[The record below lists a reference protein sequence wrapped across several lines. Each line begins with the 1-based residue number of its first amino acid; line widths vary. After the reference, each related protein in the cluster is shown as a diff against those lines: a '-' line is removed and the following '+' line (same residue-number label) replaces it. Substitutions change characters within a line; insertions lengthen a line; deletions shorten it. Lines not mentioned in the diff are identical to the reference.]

1 MSGQGKFKKQLSLID
16 LTFIGLGAIF
26 GSGWLF
32 AASHVSAIA
41 GPAGIFSWLLGGFAV
56 LLLGIV
62 YCELGAALPRA
73 GGVVRYPVYS
83 HGPLLGYLMG
93 FITLIAF
100 SSLVAIEVVA
110 ARQYAAAW
118 FPELTQ
124 AGSSNPTTFGWLVQF
139 GLLCLFFLLNY
150 YSVKTF
156 AMANNLISMFK
167 FIVPLLVI
175 GVLFTFFKP
184 ENFEVP
190 GLRPIRAV
198 GIEMAVSAGGVIFAY
213 LGLTPIIS
221 VASEVKNPQRTIPIA
236 LILSV
241 LLSTAIYV
249 LLQVAFLGGMP
260 TEMLANGWAGVAK
273 ELALPYRDIAL
284 ALGVGWLAYLVVAD
298 AVISP
303 SGCGNIY
310 MNATPRVIYGWA
322 QTGTFFKVFT
332 RIDEKSGIP
341 RPALWL
347 TFALSVFWTLPF
359 PSWEALINV
368 VSAAL
373 VLSYAVAPVSVAALR
388 RNAPDMPRPFRVKW
402 MGVLGPLSFVI
413 AALIVYWSGW
423 NTVSWLLG
431 LQILM
436 FVIYLL
442 CGRFVPTQHLSLAQ
456 QVRSSAWLIG
466 FYAVTIVL
474 SWLGSFGG
482 LGVLSHPFDT
492 LVVAA
497 LRHGHLLLGRGNR
510 CPGASGSIWMPKTVK
525 VNPTYRIRARCRPA
539 PGWRIDP
546 DFALIPAP
554 GAPLIGQIMK
564 QLHIIDSHTGGEPTR
579 LVMKG
584 FPHCPAHHGRESAM
598 PCATSMTN
606 GVAPACWNR
615 VATTCWS
622 VRPVLRAGI
631 AGCDVCGVIF
641 FNNAGYLGM
650 CGHGTIGSGQFV
662 ASPGADRPWRAQ
674 DRYARRPGQ
683 RHAACRRQRSPC
695 AMCPP
700 TATANRCRSKCL
712 AMVASMA
719 ISPGAATGF
728 SWCPSTAKRCRWTT
742 SKP

>member
-1 MSGQGKFKKQLSLID
+1 MTGQGKFKKQLSLID

-73 GGVVRYPVYS
+73 GGVLRYPVYS

-110 ARQYAAAW
+110 SRQYAAAW
-118 FPELTQ
+118 FPELTKV
-124 AGSSNPTTFGWLVQF
+124 GSSDPTVLGWFVQF

-150 YSVKTF
+150 RSVKTF
-156 AMANNLISMFK
+156 AMANNLVSVFK

-175 GVLFTFFKP
+175 GVLFSFFKP
-184 ENFEVP
+184 ANFEVHGFAP
-190 GLRPIRAV
+190 FGLS

-249 LLQVAFLGGMP
+249 LLQTAFLGGIP

-322 QTGTFFKVFT
+322 QTGTFFKIFT

-347 TFALSVFWTLPF
+347 TFGLSVFWTLPF

-388 RNAPDMPRPFRVKW
+388 RSAPGMPRPFRVKG
-402 MGVLGPLSFVI
+402 MNVLGPLSFII

-423 NTVSWLLG
+423 GTVSWLLG

-442 CGRFVPTQHLSLAQ
+442 CGRLVPTAHLNLGQ

-466 FYAVTIVL
+466 FYALTILL
-474 SWLGSFGG
+474 SKLGSFGG
-482 LGVLSHPFDT
+482 IGVLSHPFDT
-492 LVVAA
+492 VIVAVCA
-497 LRHGHLLLGRGNR
+497 L
-510 CPGASGSIWMPKTVK
+510 
-525 VNPTYRIRARCRPA
+525 
-539 PGWRIDP
+539 
-546 DFALIPAP
+546 
-554 GAPLIGQIMK
+554 
-564 QLHIIDSHTGGEPTR
+564 
-579 LVMKG
+579 
-584 FPHCPAHHGRESAM
+584 
-598 PCATSMTN
+598 
-606 GVAPACWNR
+606 
-615 VATTCWS
+615 
-622 VRPVLRAGI
+622 GI
-631 AGCDVCGVIF
+631 
-641 FNNAGYLGM
+641 YY
-650 CGHGTIGSGQFV
+650 
-662 ASPGADRPWRAQ
+662 W
-674 DRYARRPGQ
+674 
-683 RHAACRRQRSPC
+683 
-695 AMCPP
+695 
-700 TATANRCRSKCL
+700 
-712 AMVASMA
+712 
-719 ISPGAATGF
+719 GAATGVPAHLIRLETEDDE
-728 SWCPSTAKRCRWTT
+728 SEAAESSTHSATGQR
-742 SKP
+742 PAHA

>member
-1 MSGQGKFKKQLSLID
+1 MSGKGKFKKQLSLMD

-32 AASHVSAIA
+32 AASHVSTIA
-41 GPAGIFSWLLGGFAV
+41 GPAGIFSWMLGGFAV

-73 GGVVRYPVYS
+73 GGVVRYPVFS

-118 FPELTQ
+118 FAVLTEP
-124 AGSSNPTTFGWLVQF
+124 GSSNPTVAGWLLQL
-139 GLLCLFFLLNY
+139 GLLCLFFALNY

-156 AMANNLISMFK
+156 AKANNFISLFK

-184 ENFEVP
+184 QNLTVHGFAP
-190 GLRPIRAV
+190 FGLS
-198 GIEMAVSAGGVIFAY
+198 GIEMAVSAGGIIFAY

-221 VASEVKNPQRTIPIA
+221 VASEVRNPQRTIPIA

-249 LLQVAFLGGMP
+249 LLQLAFLGGVP
-260 TEMLANGWAGVAK
+260 TDMLSEGWGGISKAFS
-273 ELALPYRDIAL
+273 LPYRDIAL

-298 AVISP
+298 AMISP

-322 QTGTFFKVFT
+322 RTGTFFKVFT

-373 VLSYAVAPVSVAALR
+373 VLSYAIAPISVAALR
-388 RNAPDMPRPFRVKW
+388 RNAPDMPRPFRVK
-402 MGVLGPLSFVI
+402 GFAVLGPVSFII

-423 NTVSWLLG
+423 GTVSWLLG
-431 LQILM
+431 LQIVM
-436 FVIYLL
+436 FVVYLL
-442 CGRFVPTQHLSLAQ
+442 CKRLVPTDHLSIGQ

-466 FYAVTIVL
+466 FYAVTILL

-492 LVVAA
+492 LAVAGSA
-497 LRHGHLLLGRGNR
+497 L
-510 CPGASGSIWMPKTVK
+510 
-525 VNPTYRIRARCRPA
+525 
-539 PGWRIDP
+539 
-546 DFALIPAP
+546 LIYY
-554 GAPLIGQIMK
+554 
-564 QLHIIDSHTGGEPTR
+564 
-579 LVMKG
+579 
-584 FPHCPAHHGRESAM
+584 
-598 PCATSMTN
+598 
-606 GVAPACWNR
+606 W
-615 VATTCWS
+615 
-622 VRPVLRAGI
+622 
-631 AGCDVCGVIF
+631 
-641 FNNAGYLGM
+641 
-650 CGHGTIGSGQFV
+650 
-662 ASPGADRPWRAQ
+662 
-674 DRYARRPGQ
+674 
-683 RHAACRRQRSPC
+683 
-695 AMCPP
+695 
-700 TATANRCRSKCL
+700 
-712 AMVASMA
+712 
-719 ISPGAATGF
+719 GAATGV
-728 SWCPSTAKRCRWTT
+728 PAHLVRLDADDADDDEQQAAAAQAGNAVPPGARAY
-742 SKP
+742 

>member
-1 MSGQGKFKKQLSLID
+1 MSGKGKFKKQLSLMD

-41 GPAGIFSWLLGGFAV
+41 GPAGIFSWLLGGFSV

-73 GGVVRYPVYS
+73 GGVIRYPVYS

-118 FPELTQ
+118 FPELTK
-124 AGSSNPTTFGWLVQF
+124 AGSSDPSILGWLLQF
-139 GLLCLFFLLNY
+139 GLLCLFFMLNY
-150 YSVKTF
+150 RSVKTF
-156 AMANNLISMFK
+156 AMANNLVSVFK

-184 ENFEVP
+184 ENLYAQGFAP
-190 GLRPIRAV
+190 FGLSGV
-198 GIEMAVSAGGVIFAY
+198 QMAVSAGGIIFAY

-241 LLSTAIYV
+241 LLSTVIYV
-249 LLQVAFLGGMP
+249 LLQVAFLGGVP
-260 TEMLANGWAGVAK
+260 TEMLANGWAGVTK

-322 QTGTFFKVFT
+322 QTGTFFKIFT

-347 TFALSVFWTLPF
+347 TFGLSVFWTLPF
-359 PSWEALINV
+359 PSWEALISV

-402 MGVLGPLSFVI
+402 MGVMGPLSFIV

-431 LQILM
+431 LQIVM
-436 FVIYLL
+436 FVVYLL
-442 CGRFVPTQHLSLAQ
+442 CSRFVPTNHLSLGQ
-456 QVRSSAWLIG
+456 QVRSSLWLIG
-466 FYAVTIVL
+466 FYAVTMVL
-474 SWLGSFGG
+474 SKLGTFGG
-482 LGVLSHPFDT
+482 LGVLAHPFDT

-497 LRHGHLLLGRGNR
+497 
-510 CPGASGSIWMPKTVK
+510 
-525 VNPTYRIRARCRPA
+525 
-539 PGWRIDP
+539 
-546 DFALIPAP
+546 
-554 GAPLIGQIMK
+554 
-564 QLHIIDSHTGGEPTR
+564 
-579 LVMKG
+579 
-584 FPHCPAHHGRESAM
+584 
-598 PCATSMTN
+598 CAT
-606 GVAPACWNR
+606 
-615 VATTCWS
+615 
-622 VRPVLRAGI
+622 GI
-631 AGCDVCGVIF
+631 
-641 FNNAGYLGM
+641 YY
-650 CGHGTIGSGQFV
+650 
-662 ASPGADRPWRAQ
+662 W
-674 DRYARRPGQ
+674 
-683 RHAACRRQRSPC
+683 
-695 AMCPP
+695 
-700 TATANRCRSKCL
+700 
-712 AMVASMA
+712 
-719 ISPGAATGF
+719 GAATGGPAHLVRLEDDEDSEEAPELASNTPASHATGAF
-728 SWCPSTAKRCRWTT
+728 IQT
-742 SKP
+742 SS

>member
-1 MSGQGKFKKQLSLID
+1 MSGKGKFKKQLSLID

-110 ARQYAAAW
+110 SRQYAAAW
-118 FPELTQ
+118 FPGLTQ
-124 AGSSNPTTFGWLVQF
+124 AGSNSPTVIGWLMQF
-139 GLLCLFFLLNY
+139 GLLCLFFMLNY
-150 YSVKTF
+150 RSVKTF
-156 AMANNLISMFK
+156 AKFNNLVSVFK

-184 ENFEVP
+184 ANFEVHGFAP
-190 GLRPIRAV
+190 FGMA
-198 GIEMAVSAGGVIFAY
+198 GIEMAVSAGGVIFAF

-221 VASEVKNPQRTIPIA
+221 VASEVQNPQRTIPIA

-249 LLQVAFLGGMP
+249 LLQTAFLGGVP
-260 TEMLANGWAGVAK
+260 TEMLVNGWASVSK

-322 QTGTFFKVFT
+322 QTGTFFKIFT

-347 TFALSVFWTLPF
+347 TFGLSVFWTLPF
-359 PSWEALINV
+359 PSWEALISV

-402 MGVLGPLSFVI
+402 MGVMGPLSFIV

-431 LQILM
+431 LQIVM
-436 FVIYLL
+436 FVVYLL
-442 CGRFVPTQHLSLAQ
+442 CSRFVPTNHLSLGQ
-456 QVRSSAWLIG
+456 QVRSSLWLIG
-466 FYAVTIVL
+466 FYAVTMVL
-474 SWLGSFGG
+474 SKLGTFGG
-482 LGVLSHPFDT
+482 LGVLAHPFDT

-497 LRHGHLLLGRGNR
+497 
-510 CPGASGSIWMPKTVK
+510 
-525 VNPTYRIRARCRPA
+525 
-539 PGWRIDP
+539 
-546 DFALIPAP
+546 
-554 GAPLIGQIMK
+554 
-564 QLHIIDSHTGGEPTR
+564 
-579 LVMKG
+579 
-584 FPHCPAHHGRESAM
+584 
-598 PCATSMTN
+598 CAT
-606 GVAPACWNR
+606 
-615 VATTCWS
+615 
-622 VRPVLRAGI
+622 GI
-631 AGCDVCGVIF
+631 
-641 FNNAGYLGM
+641 YY
-650 CGHGTIGSGQFV
+650 
-662 ASPGADRPWRAQ
+662 W
-674 DRYARRPGQ
+674 
-683 RHAACRRQRSPC
+683 
-695 AMCPP
+695 
-700 TATANRCRSKCL
+700 
-712 AMVASMA
+712 
-719 ISPGAATGF
+719 GAATGVPAHLVRLEDDEDSEEAPELASNTPASHATGAF
-728 SWCPSTAKRCRWTT
+728 IQT
-742 SKP
+742 SS

>member
-1 MSGQGKFKKQLSLID
+1 MSGKGKFKKQLSLMD

-41 GPAGIFSWLLGGFAV
+41 GPAGIFSWLLGGFSV

-73 GGVVRYPVYS
+73 GGVIRYPVYS

-118 FPELTQ
+118 FPELTK
-124 AGSSNPTTFGWLVQF
+124 AGSSDPSILGWLLQF
-139 GLLCLFFLLNY
+139 GLLCLFFMLNY
-150 YSVKTF
+150 RSVKTF
-156 AMANNLISMFK
+156 AMANNLVSVFK

-184 ENFEVP
+184 ENLYAQGFAP
-190 GLRPIRAV
+190 FGLSGV
-198 GIEMAVSAGGVIFAY
+198 QMAVSAGGIIFAY

-241 LLSTAIYV
+241 LLSTVIYV
-249 LLQVAFLGGMP
+249 LLQVAFLGGVP
-260 TEMLANGWAGVAK
+260 SEMLANGWAGVTK

-322 QTGTFFKVFT
+322 QTGTFFKIFT

-347 TFALSVFWTLPF
+347 TFGLSVFWTLPF
-359 PSWEALINV
+359 PSWEALISV

-402 MGVLGPLSFVI
+402 MGVMGPLSFIV

-431 LQILM
+431 LQIVM
-436 FVIYLL
+436 FVVYLL
-442 CGRFVPTQHLSLAQ
+442 CSRFVPTNHLSLGQ
-456 QVRSSAWLIG
+456 QVRSSLWLIG
-466 FYAVTIVL
+466 FYAVTMVL
-474 SWLGSFGG
+474 SKLGTFGG
-482 LGVLSHPFDT
+482 LGVLAHPFDT

-497 LRHGHLLLGRGNR
+497 
-510 CPGASGSIWMPKTVK
+510 
-525 VNPTYRIRARCRPA
+525 
-539 PGWRIDP
+539 
-546 DFALIPAP
+546 
-554 GAPLIGQIMK
+554 
-564 QLHIIDSHTGGEPTR
+564 
-579 LVMKG
+579 
-584 FPHCPAHHGRESAM
+584 
-598 PCATSMTN
+598 CAT
-606 GVAPACWNR
+606 
-615 VATTCWS
+615 
-622 VRPVLRAGI
+622 GI
-631 AGCDVCGVIF
+631 
-641 FNNAGYLGM
+641 YY
-650 CGHGTIGSGQFV
+650 
-662 ASPGADRPWRAQ
+662 W
-674 DRYARRPGQ
+674 
-683 RHAACRRQRSPC
+683 
-695 AMCPP
+695 
-700 TATANRCRSKCL
+700 
-712 AMVASMA
+712 
-719 ISPGAATGF
+719 GAATGVPAHLVRLEDDEDSEEAPELASNTPASHATGAF
-728 SWCPSTAKRCRWTT
+728 IQT
-742 SKP
+742 SS

>member
-1 MSGQGKFKKQLSLID
+1 MSGKGKFKKQLSLMD

-41 GPAGIFSWLLGGFAV
+41 GPAGIFSWLLGGFSV

-73 GGVVRYPVYS
+73 GGVIRYPVYS

-118 FPELTQ
+118 FPELTKT
-124 AGSSNPTTFGWLVQF
+124 GSSDPSILGWLLQF
-139 GLLCLFFLLNY
+139 GLLCLFFMLNY
-150 YSVKTF
+150 RSVKTF
-156 AMANNLISMFK
+156 AMANNLVSVFK

-184 ENFEVP
+184 QNLYAQGFAP
-190 GLRPIRAV
+190 FGLSGV
-198 GIEMAVSAGGVIFAY
+198 QMAVSAGGIIFAY

-241 LLSTAIYV
+241 LLSTVIYV
-249 LLQVAFLGGMP
+249 LLQVAFLGGVP
-260 TEMLANGWAGVAK
+260 TEMLANGWAGVTK

-332 RIDEKSGIP
+332 RIDAKSGIP

-347 TFALSVFWTLPF
+347 TFGLSVFWTLPF

-402 MGVLGPLSFVI
+402 MAVLGPLSFIV

-431 LQILM
+431 LQIVM
-436 FVIYLL
+436 FVVYLL
-442 CGRFVPTQHLSLAQ
+442 CSRFVPTNHLSLVQ
-456 QVRSSAWLIG
+456 QVRSSLWLIG

-474 SWLGSFGG
+474 SKLGTFGG
-482 LGVLSHPFDT
+482 LGVLAHPFDT

-497 LRHGHLLLGRGNR
+497 
-510 CPGASGSIWMPKTVK
+510 
-525 VNPTYRIRARCRPA
+525 
-539 PGWRIDP
+539 
-546 DFALIPAP
+546 
-554 GAPLIGQIMK
+554 
-564 QLHIIDSHTGGEPTR
+564 
-579 LVMKG
+579 
-584 FPHCPAHHGRESAM
+584 
-598 PCATSMTN
+598 CAT
-606 GVAPACWNR
+606 
-615 VATTCWS
+615 
-622 VRPVLRAGI
+622 GI
-631 AGCDVCGVIF
+631 
-641 FNNAGYLGM
+641 YY
-650 CGHGTIGSGQFV
+650 
-662 ASPGADRPWRAQ
+662 W
-674 DRYARRPGQ
+674 
-683 RHAACRRQRSPC
+683 
-695 AMCPP
+695 
-700 TATANRCRSKCL
+700 
-712 AMVASMA
+712 
-719 ISPGAATGF
+719 GAATGVPAHLVRLEDDEDSEEAPELASNTPASHATGAF
-728 SWCPSTAKRCRWTT
+728 IQT
-742 SKP
+742 SS

>member
-1 MSGQGKFKKQLSLID
+1 MTGQGKFKKQLSLID

-110 ARQYAAAW
+110 SRQYAAAW
-118 FPELTQ
+118 FPELTKV
-124 AGSSNPTTFGWLVQF
+124 GSSDPTVLGWFVQF

-150 YSVKTF
+150 RSVKTF
-156 AMANNLISMFK
+156 AMANNLVSVFK

-175 GVLFTFFKP
+175 GVLFSFFKP
-184 ENFEVP
+184 ANFDVHGFAP
-190 GLRPIRAV
+190 FGLS

-249 LLQVAFLGGMP
+249 LLQTAFLGGIP

-322 QTGTFFKVFT
+322 QTGTFFKIFT

-347 TFALSVFWTLPF
+347 TFGLSVFWTLPF

-388 RNAPDMPRPFRVKW
+388 RSAPGMPRPFRVKG
-402 MGVLGPLSFVI
+402 MNVLGPVSFII

-423 NTVSWLLG
+423 GTVSWLLG

-442 CGRFVPTQHLSLAQ
+442 CGRLVPTAHLNLGQ
-456 QVRSSAWLIG
+456 QVHSSAWLIG
-466 FYAVTIVL
+466 FYAVTILL
-474 SWLGSFGG
+474 SKLGSFGG
-482 LGVLSHPFDT
+482 IGVLSHPFDT
-492 LVVAA
+492 VIVAVCA
-497 LRHGHLLLGRGNR
+497 L
-510 CPGASGSIWMPKTVK
+510 
-525 VNPTYRIRARCRPA
+525 
-539 PGWRIDP
+539 
-546 DFALIPAP
+546 
-554 GAPLIGQIMK
+554 
-564 QLHIIDSHTGGEPTR
+564 
-579 LVMKG
+579 
-584 FPHCPAHHGRESAM
+584 
-598 PCATSMTN
+598 
-606 GVAPACWNR
+606 
-615 VATTCWS
+615 
-622 VRPVLRAGI
+622 GI
-631 AGCDVCGVIF
+631 
-641 FNNAGYLGM
+641 YY
-650 CGHGTIGSGQFV
+650 
-662 ASPGADRPWRAQ
+662 W
-674 DRYARRPGQ
+674 
-683 RHAACRRQRSPC
+683 
-695 AMCPP
+695 
-700 TATANRCRSKCL
+700 
-712 AMVASMA
+712 
-719 ISPGAATGF
+719 GAATGVPAHLIRLETEDDE
-728 SWCPSTAKRCRWTT
+728 SEAAESSTHSATGQR
-742 SKP
+742 PAHA

>member
-1 MSGQGKFKKQLSLID
+1 MTGQGKFKKQLSLID

-110 ARQYAAAW
+110 SRQYAAAW
-118 FPELTQ
+118 FPELTKV
-124 AGSSNPTTFGWLVQF
+124 GSSDPTVLGWFVQF

-150 YSVKTF
+150 RSVKTF
-156 AMANNLISMFK
+156 AMANNLVSVFK

-175 GVLFTFFKP
+175 GVLFSFFKP
-184 ENFEVP
+184 ANFQVHGFAP
-190 GLRPIRAV
+190 FGLS

-249 LLQVAFLGGMP
+249 LLQTAFLGGIP

-322 QTGTFFKVFT
+322 QTGTFFKIFT

-347 TFALSVFWTLPF
+347 TFGLSVFWTLPF

-388 RNAPDMPRPFRVKW
+388 RSAPGMPRPFRVKG
-402 MGVLGPLSFVI
+402 MNVLGPLSFII

-423 NTVSWLLG
+423 GTVSWLLG

-442 CGRFVPTQHLSLAQ
+442 CGRLVPTAHLNLGQ

-466 FYAVTIVL
+466 FYALTILL
-474 SWLGSFGG
+474 SKLGSFGG
-482 LGVLSHPFDT
+482 IGVLSHPFDT
-492 LVVAA
+492 VIVAVCA
-497 LRHGHLLLGRGNR
+497 L
-510 CPGASGSIWMPKTVK
+510 
-525 VNPTYRIRARCRPA
+525 
-539 PGWRIDP
+539 
-546 DFALIPAP
+546 
-554 GAPLIGQIMK
+554 
-564 QLHIIDSHTGGEPTR
+564 
-579 LVMKG
+579 
-584 FPHCPAHHGRESAM
+584 
-598 PCATSMTN
+598 
-606 GVAPACWNR
+606 
-615 VATTCWS
+615 
-622 VRPVLRAGI
+622 GI
-631 AGCDVCGVIF
+631 
-641 FNNAGYLGM
+641 YY
-650 CGHGTIGSGQFV
+650 
-662 ASPGADRPWRAQ
+662 W
-674 DRYARRPGQ
+674 
-683 RHAACRRQRSPC
+683 
-695 AMCPP
+695 
-700 TATANRCRSKCL
+700 
-712 AMVASMA
+712 
-719 ISPGAATGF
+719 GAATGVPAHLIRLETEDDE
-728 SWCPSTAKRCRWTT
+728 SEAAESSTHSATGQR
-742 SKP
+742 PAHA

>member
-1 MSGQGKFKKQLSLID
+1 MSAQGKFKKQLSLID

-41 GPAGIFSWLLGGFAV
+41 GPAGVFFWLLGGFAV

-110 ARQYAAAW
+110 SRQYAAAW

-124 AGSSNPTTFGWLVQF
+124 AGSSNPTVLGWFVQF
-139 GLLCLFFLLNY
+139 ALLSLFFALNY
-150 YSVKTF
+150 RSVKTF
-156 AMANNLISMFK
+156 AMANNLVSVFK

-184 ENFEVP
+184 ENFHSQGFAP
-190 GLRPIRAV
+190 FGLS

-249 LLQVAFLGGMP
+249 LLQTAFLGGIP

-347 TFALSVFWTLPF
+347 TFGLSVFWTLPF

-388 RNAPDMPRPFRVKW
+388 RNAPDLPRPFRVKW
-402 MGVLGPLSFVI
+402 MAVLGPLSFII

-423 NTVSWLLG
+423 STVSWLLG

-436 FVIYLL
+436 FVVYLL
-442 CGRFVPTQHLSLAQ
+442 CGRFVPTLHLSLGR

-466 FYAVTIVL
+466 FYAVTILL
-474 SWLGSFGG
+474 SKLGSFGG
-482 LGVLSHPFDT
+482 LGILSHPFDT
-492 LVVAA
+492 VVVAVCA
-497 LRHGHLLLGRGNR
+497 L
-510 CPGASGSIWMPKTVK
+510 
-525 VNPTYRIRARCRPA
+525 
-539 PGWRIDP
+539 
-546 DFALIPAP
+546 
-554 GAPLIGQIMK
+554 
-564 QLHIIDSHTGGEPTR
+564 
-579 LVMKG
+579 
-584 FPHCPAHHGRESAM
+584 
-598 PCATSMTN
+598 
-606 GVAPACWNR
+606 
-615 VATTCWS
+615 
-622 VRPVLRAGI
+622 GI
-631 AGCDVCGVIF
+631 
-641 FNNAGYLGM
+641 YY
-650 CGHGTIGSGQFV
+650 
-662 ASPGADRPWRAQ
+662 W
-674 DRYARRPGQ
+674 
-683 RHAACRRQRSPC
+683 
-695 AMCPP
+695 
-700 TATANRCRSKCL
+700 
-712 AMVASMA
+712 
-719 ISPGAATGF
+719 GAATGVPAHLVRLETEDDE
-728 SWCPSTAKRCRWTT
+728 SEAPEPDIGRVQLAS
-742 SKP
+742 

>member
-1 MSGQGKFKKQLSLID
+1 MSGQGKFKKQLSLMD

-110 ARQYAAAW
+110 SRQYAAAW
-118 FPELTQ
+118 FPQLTK
-124 AGSSNPTTFGWLVQF
+124 AGSSDPTTLGWLVQF
-139 GLLCLFFLLNY
+139 ALLCLFFVLNY
-150 YSVKTF
+150 RSVKTF
-156 AMANNLISMFK
+156 AIANNLVSVFK

-184 ENFEVP
+184 ANFQVHGFAP
-190 GLRPIRAV
+190 FGLS

-249 LLQVAFLGGMP
+249 LLQTAFLGGVP
-260 TEMLANGWAGVAK
+260 TDMLANGWAGISK

-310 MNATPRVIYGWA
+310 MNATPRVVYGWA
-322 QTGTFFKVFT
+322 QTGTFFKIFT

-347 TFALSVFWTLPF
+347 TFGLSVFWTLPF

-373 VLSYAVAPVSVAALR
+373 ILSYAVAPVTVAALR
-388 RNAPDMPRPFRVKW
+388 RNAPDMARPFRVKG
-402 MGVLGPLSFVI
+402 MAVLGPLSFII

-423 NTVSWLLG
+423 STVSWLLG

-436 FVIYLL
+436 FVVYLL
-442 CGRFVPTQHLSLAQ
+442 CARWVPTVHLNLKQ

-466 FYAVTIVL
+466 FYAVTILL
-474 SWLGSFGG
+474 SKLGSFGG
-482 LGVLSHPFDT
+482 IGVISHPFDT

-497 LRHGHLLLGRGNR
+497 CALG
-510 CPGASGSIWMPKTVK
+510 IYYW
-525 VNPTYRIRARCRPA
+525 
-539 PGWRIDP
+539 
-546 DFALIPAP
+546 
-554 GAPLIGQIMK
+554 
-564 QLHIIDSHTGGEPTR
+564 
-579 LVMKG
+579 
-584 FPHCPAHHGRESAM
+584 
-598 PCATSMTN
+598 
-606 GVAPACWNR
+606 
-615 VATTCWS
+615 
-622 VRPVLRAGI
+622 
-631 AGCDVCGVIF
+631 
-641 FNNAGYLGM
+641 
-650 CGHGTIGSGQFV
+650 
-662 ASPGADRPWRAQ
+662 
-674 DRYARRPGQ
+674 
-683 RHAACRRQRSPC
+683 
-695 AMCPP
+695 
-700 TATANRCRSKCL
+700 
-712 AMVASMA
+712 
-719 ISPGAATGF
+719 GAATGVPAHLVRLEQEEDE
-728 SWCPSTAKRCRWTT
+728 SEAVIDAHYSAPLSPTT
-742 SKP
+742 H

>member
-73 GGVVRYPVYS
+73 GGVIRYPVYS

-118 FPELTQ
+118 FPALTKT
-124 AGSSNPTTFGWLVQF
+124 GSSDPTVIGWMLQF
-139 GLLCLFFLLNY
+139 GLLCLFFMLNY
-150 YSVKTF
+150 HSVKTF
-156 AMANNLISMFK
+156 AKANNLVSVFK

-184 ENFEVP
+184 QNFQSQGFMP
-190 GLRPIRAV
+190 FGLSGV
-198 GIEMAVSAGGVIFAY
+198 EMAVSAGGVIFAY

-236 LILSV
+236 MILSV
-241 LLSTAIYV
+241 LLSTLIYV
-249 LLQVAFLGGMP
+249 LLQVAFLGGVP
-260 TEMLANGWAGVAK
+260 TEMLANGWAGVSK
-273 ELALPYRDIAL
+273 ELALPYRDIAM

-322 QTGTFFKVFT
+322 QTGTFFKIFT

-347 TFALSVFWTLPF
+347 TFGLSVFWTLPF

-388 RNAPDMPRPFRVKW
+388 RNAPDMPRPFRVKR
-402 MGVLGPLSFVI
+402 MGLLGPLSFII

-423 NTVSWLLG
+423 GTVSWLLG

-482 LGVLSHPFDT
+482 MGVLTHPFDT

-497 LRHGHLLLGRGNR
+497 
-510 CPGASGSIWMPKTVK
+510 
-525 VNPTYRIRARCRPA
+525 
-539 PGWRIDP
+539 
-546 DFALIPAP
+546 
-554 GAPLIGQIMK
+554 
-564 QLHIIDSHTGGEPTR
+564 
-579 LVMKG
+579 
-584 FPHCPAHHGRESAM
+584 
-598 PCATSMTN
+598 CAT
-606 GVAPACWNR
+606 
-615 VATTCWS
+615 
-622 VRPVLRAGI
+622 
-631 AGCDVCGVIF
+631 
-641 FNNAGYLGM
+641 
-650 CGHGTIGSGQFV
+650 
-662 ASPGADRPWRAQ
+662 
-674 DRYARRPGQ
+674 
-683 RHAACRRQRSPC
+683 
-695 AMCPP
+695 
-700 TATANRCRSKCL
+700 
-712 AMVASMA
+712 A
-719 ISPGAATGF
+719 IYYWGAATGVPAHLVRLDADEGE
-728 SWCPSTAKRCRWTT
+728 SEADAVHSTTT
-742 SKP
+742 FGQRPVGASVQASR

>member
-1 MSGQGKFKKQLSLID
+1 MSGKFKKQLSLVD

-41 GPAGIFSWLLGGFAV
+41 GPAGIFSWLLGGIAV

-118 FPELTQ
+118 FPELTK
-124 AGSSNPTTFGWLVQF
+124 AGSSDPTIVGWLVQF
-139 GLLCLFFLLNY
+139 GLLCLFFFLNY
-150 YSVKTF
+150 NSVKTF
-156 AMANNLISMFK
+156 AKSNNLVSVFK

-184 ENFEVP
+184 DNFTSHGFAP
-190 GLRPIRAV
+190 FGLSGV
-198 GIEMAVSAGGVIFAY
+198 EMAVSAGGIIFAY

-241 LLSTAIYV
+241 LLSTAIYA
-249 LLQVAFLGGMP
+249 LLQIAFLGGVP
-260 TEMLANGWAGVAK
+260 TEMLANGWAGVTK
-273 ELALPYRDIAL
+273 ELALPYRDIAI
-284 ALGVGWLAYLVVAD
+284 ALGVGWLAWLVVAD

-310 MNATPRVIYGWA
+310 MNATPRVVYGWA
-322 QTGTFFKVFT
+322 RTGTFFSIFT

-347 TFALSVFWTLPF
+347 TFGLSVFWTLPF

-373 VLSYAVAPVSVAALR
+373 ILSYAVAPVTVAALR
-388 RNAPDMPRPFRVKW
+388 RNAPELVRPFKVKH
-402 MGVLGPLSFVI
+402 MGLLGPLSFII

-423 NTVSWLLG
+423 KTVSWLLS

-442 CGRFVPTQHLSLAQ
+442 CGRFVPTMHLSLAQ

-466 FYAVTIVL
+466 FYAMTILL

-482 LGVLSHPFDT
+482 LGVITHPLDT
-492 LVVAA
+492 IVVALGA
-497 LRHGHLLLGRGNR
+497 L
-510 CPGASGSIWMPKTVK
+510 
-525 VNPTYRIRARCRPA
+525 
-539 PGWRIDP
+539 
-546 DFALIPAP
+546 
-554 GAPLIGQIMK
+554 
-564 QLHIIDSHTGGEPTR
+564 
-579 LVMKG
+579 
-584 FPHCPAHHGRESAM
+584 
-598 PCATSMTN
+598 
-606 GVAPACWNR
+606 
-615 VATTCWS
+615 
-622 VRPVLRAGI
+622 GI
-631 AGCDVCGVIF
+631 
-641 FNNAGYLGM
+641 YY
-650 CGHGTIGSGQFV
+650 
-662 ASPGADRPWRAQ
+662 W
-674 DRYARRPGQ
+674 
-683 RHAACRRQRSPC
+683 
-695 AMCPP
+695 
-700 TATANRCRSKCL
+700 
-712 AMVASMA
+712 
-719 ISPGAATGF
+719 GAATGVPAHLVQLDAED
-728 SWCPSTAKRCRWTT
+728 SESEIEQQPVHAPRGASTQL
-742 SKP
+742 S

>member
-1 MSGQGKFKKQLSLID
+1 MTGQGKFKKQLSLID

-110 ARQYAAAW
+110 SRQYAAAW
-118 FPELTQ
+118 FPELTKV
-124 AGSSNPTTFGWLVQF
+124 GSSDPTVLGWFVQF

-150 YSVKTF
+150 RSVKTF
-156 AMANNLISMFK
+156 AMANNLVSVFK

-175 GVLFTFFKP
+175 GVLFSFFKP
-184 ENFEVP
+184 ANFEVHGFAP
-190 GLRPIRAV
+190 FGLS

-249 LLQVAFLGGMP
+249 LLQTAFLGGIP

-322 QTGTFFKVFT
+322 QTGTFFKIFT

-347 TFALSVFWTLPF
+347 TFGLSVFWTLPF

-388 RNAPDMPRPFRVKW
+388 RSAPGMPRPFRVKG
-402 MGVLGPLSFVI
+402 MNVLGPLSFII

-423 NTVSWLLG
+423 GTVSWLLG

-442 CGRFVPTQHLSLAQ
+442 CGRLVPTAHLNLGQ

-466 FYAVTIVL
+466 FYALTILL
-474 SWLGSFGG
+474 SKLGSFGG
-482 LGVLSHPFDT
+482 IGVLSHPFDT
-492 LVVAA
+492 VIVAVCA
-497 LRHGHLLLGRGNR
+497 L
-510 CPGASGSIWMPKTVK
+510 
-525 VNPTYRIRARCRPA
+525 
-539 PGWRIDP
+539 
-546 DFALIPAP
+546 
-554 GAPLIGQIMK
+554 
-564 QLHIIDSHTGGEPTR
+564 
-579 LVMKG
+579 
-584 FPHCPAHHGRESAM
+584 
-598 PCATSMTN
+598 
-606 GVAPACWNR
+606 
-615 VATTCWS
+615 
-622 VRPVLRAGI
+622 GI
-631 AGCDVCGVIF
+631 
-641 FNNAGYLGM
+641 YY
-650 CGHGTIGSGQFV
+650 
-662 ASPGADRPWRAQ
+662 W
-674 DRYARRPGQ
+674 
-683 RHAACRRQRSPC
+683 
-695 AMCPP
+695 
-700 TATANRCRSKCL
+700 
-712 AMVASMA
+712 
-719 ISPGAATGF
+719 GAATGVPAHLIRLETEDDE
-728 SWCPSTAKRCRWTT
+728 SEAAESSTRSATGQR
-742 SKP
+742 PAHA

>member
-1 MSGQGKFKKQLSLID
+1 MSAQGKFKKQLSLID

-32 AASHVSAIA
+32 AASHVSSIA

-110 ARQYAAAW
+110 SRQYAAAW
-118 FPELTQ
+118 FPELTK
-124 AGSSNPTTFGWLVQF
+124 AGSSDPTPLGWLVQF
-139 GLLCLFFLLNY
+139 GLLCLFFVLNY
-150 YSVKTF
+150 RSVKTF
-156 AMANNLISMFK
+156 AIANNLVSVFK

-184 ENFEVP
+184 ANFHAQGFAP
-190 GLRPIRAV
+190 FGLS

-249 LLQVAFLGGMP
+249 LLQVAFLGGVP
-260 TEMLANGWAGVAK
+260 TEMLANGWAGISK

-322 QTGTFFKVFT
+322 QTGTFFKIFT

-347 TFALSVFWTLPF
+347 TFGLSVFWTLPF

-373 VLSYAVAPVSVAALR
+373 VLSYAVAPVCVAALR

-402 MGVLGPLSFVI
+402 MNVLGPLSFII

-431 LQILM
+431 LQIVM
-436 FVIYLL
+436 FGVYLL
-442 CGRFVPTQHLSLAQ
+442 CRRLVPTRHLNIAQ

-466 FYAVTIVL
+466 FYAVTMVL
-474 SWLGSFGG
+474 SKLGSFGG

-497 LRHGHLLLGRGNR
+497 CALG
-510 CPGASGSIWMPKTVK
+510 IYYW
-525 VNPTYRIRARCRPA
+525 
-539 PGWRIDP
+539 
-546 DFALIPAP
+546 
-554 GAPLIGQIMK
+554 
-564 QLHIIDSHTGGEPTR
+564 
-579 LVMKG
+579 
-584 FPHCPAHHGRESAM
+584 
-598 PCATSMTN
+598 
-606 GVAPACWNR
+606 
-615 VATTCWS
+615 
-622 VRPVLRAGI
+622 
-631 AGCDVCGVIF
+631 
-641 FNNAGYLGM
+641 
-650 CGHGTIGSGQFV
+650 
-662 ASPGADRPWRAQ
+662 
-674 DRYARRPGQ
+674 
-683 RHAACRRQRSPC
+683 
-695 AMCPP
+695 
-700 TATANRCRSKCL
+700 
-712 AMVASMA
+712 
-719 ISPGAATGF
+719 GAATGVPGHLVELEHEDDE
-728 SWCPSTAKRCRWTT
+728 SEAVLPATGMHPANA
-742 SKP
+742 

>member
-1 MSGQGKFKKQLSLID
+1 MSGKGKFKKQLSLMD

-41 GPAGIFSWLLGGFAV
+41 GPAGIFSWLLGGFSV

-73 GGVVRYPVYS
+73 GGVIRYPVYS

-118 FPELTQ
+118 FPELTK
-124 AGSSNPTTFGWLVQF
+124 AGSSDPSILGWLLQF
-139 GLLCLFFLLNY
+139 GLLCLFFMLNY
-150 YSVKTF
+150 RSVKTF
-156 AMANNLISMFK
+156 AMANNLVSVFK

-184 ENFEVP
+184 ENLYAQGFAP
-190 GLRPIRAV
+190 FGLSGV
-198 GIEMAVSAGGVIFAY
+198 QMAVSAGGIIFAY

-241 LLSTAIYV
+241 LLSTVIYV
-249 LLQVAFLGGMP
+249 LLQVAFLGGVP
-260 TEMLANGWAGVAK
+260 TEMLSNGWAGVTK

-322 QTGTFFKVFT
+322 QTGTFFKIFT

-347 TFALSVFWTLPF
+347 TFGLSVFWTLPF

-402 MGVLGPLSFVI
+402 MAVLGPLSFIV

-431 LQILM
+431 LQIVM
-436 FVIYLL
+436 FVVYLL
-442 CGRFVPTQHLSLAQ
+442 CSRFVPTNHLSLVQ
-456 QVRSSAWLIG
+456 QVRSSLWLIG

-474 SWLGSFGG
+474 SKLGTFGG
-482 LGVLSHPFDT
+482 LGVLAHPFDT

-497 LRHGHLLLGRGNR
+497 
-510 CPGASGSIWMPKTVK
+510 
-525 VNPTYRIRARCRPA
+525 
-539 PGWRIDP
+539 
-546 DFALIPAP
+546 
-554 GAPLIGQIMK
+554 
-564 QLHIIDSHTGGEPTR
+564 
-579 LVMKG
+579 
-584 FPHCPAHHGRESAM
+584 
-598 PCATSMTN
+598 CAT
-606 GVAPACWNR
+606 
-615 VATTCWS
+615 
-622 VRPVLRAGI
+622 GI
-631 AGCDVCGVIF
+631 
-641 FNNAGYLGM
+641 YY
-650 CGHGTIGSGQFV
+650 
-662 ASPGADRPWRAQ
+662 W
-674 DRYARRPGQ
+674 
-683 RHAACRRQRSPC
+683 
-695 AMCPP
+695 
-700 TATANRCRSKCL
+700 
-712 AMVASMA
+712 
-719 ISPGAATGF
+719 GAATGVPAHLVRLEDDEDSEEAPELASNTPASHATGAF
-728 SWCPSTAKRCRWTT
+728 IQT
-742 SKP
+742 SS

>member
-1 MSGQGKFKKQLSLID
+1 MSGKGKFKKQLSLMD

-41 GPAGIFSWLLGGFAV
+41 GPAGIFSWLLGGFSV

-73 GGVVRYPVYS
+73 GGVIRYPVYS

-118 FPELTQ
+118 FPELTK
-124 AGSSNPTTFGWLVQF
+124 AGSSDPSILGWLLQF
-139 GLLCLFFLLNY
+139 GLLCLFFMLNY
-150 YSVKTF
+150 RSVKTF
-156 AMANNLISMFK
+156 AMANNLVSVFK

-184 ENFEVP
+184 ENLYAQGFAP
-190 GLRPIRAV
+190 FGLSGV
-198 GIEMAVSAGGVIFAY
+198 QMAVSAGGIIFAY

-241 LLSTAIYV
+241 LLSTVIYV
-249 LLQVAFLGGMP
+249 LLQVAFLGGVP
-260 TEMLANGWAGVAK
+260 SEMLANGWAGVTK

-322 QTGTFFKVFT
+322 QTGTFFKIFT

-347 TFALSVFWTLPF
+347 TFGLSVFWTLPF
-359 PSWEALINV
+359 PSWEALISV

-402 MGVLGPLSFVI
+402 MGVMGPLSFIV

-431 LQILM
+431 LQIVM
-436 FVIYLL
+436 FVVYLL
-442 CGRFVPTQHLSLAQ
+442 CSRFVPTNHLRLGQ
-456 QVRSSAWLIG
+456 QVRSSLWLIG
-466 FYAVTIVL
+466 FYAVTMVL
-474 SWLGSFGG
+474 SKLGTFGG
-482 LGVLSHPFDT
+482 LGVLAHPFDT

-497 LRHGHLLLGRGNR
+497 
-510 CPGASGSIWMPKTVK
+510 
-525 VNPTYRIRARCRPA
+525 
-539 PGWRIDP
+539 
-546 DFALIPAP
+546 
-554 GAPLIGQIMK
+554 
-564 QLHIIDSHTGGEPTR
+564 
-579 LVMKG
+579 
-584 FPHCPAHHGRESAM
+584 
-598 PCATSMTN
+598 CAT
-606 GVAPACWNR
+606 
-615 VATTCWS
+615 
-622 VRPVLRAGI
+622 GI
-631 AGCDVCGVIF
+631 
-641 FNNAGYLGM
+641 YY
-650 CGHGTIGSGQFV
+650 
-662 ASPGADRPWRAQ
+662 W
-674 DRYARRPGQ
+674 
-683 RHAACRRQRSPC
+683 
-695 AMCPP
+695 
-700 TATANRCRSKCL
+700 
-712 AMVASMA
+712 
-719 ISPGAATGF
+719 GAATGVPAHLVRLEDDEDSEEAPELASNTPASHATGAF
-728 SWCPSTAKRCRWTT
+728 IQT
-742 SKP
+742 SS

>member
-1 MSGQGKFKKQLSLID
+1 MTGQGKFKKQLSLID

-110 ARQYAAAW
+110 SRQYAAAW
-118 FPELTQ
+118 FPELTKV
-124 AGSSNPTTFGWLVQF
+124 GSSDPTVLGWFVQF

-150 YSVKTF
+150 RSVKTF
-156 AMANNLISMFK
+156 AMANNLVSVFK

-175 GVLFTFFKP
+175 GVLFSFFKP
-184 ENFEVP
+184 ANFQMHGFAP
-190 GLRPIRAV
+190 FGLS

-249 LLQVAFLGGMP
+249 LLQTAFLGGIP

-322 QTGTFFKVFT
+322 QTGTFFKIFT

-347 TFALSVFWTLPF
+347 TFGLSVFWTLPF

-388 RNAPDMPRPFRVKW
+388 RSAPGMPRPFRVKG
-402 MGVLGPLSFVI
+402 MSVLGPLSFII

-423 NTVSWLLG
+423 GTVSWLLG

-442 CGRFVPTQHLSLAQ
+442 CGRMVPTAHLNLGQ

-466 FYAVTIVL
+466 FYALTILL
-474 SWLGSFGG
+474 SKLGSFGG
-482 LGVLSHPFDT
+482 IGVLSHPFDT
-492 LVVAA
+492 VIVAVCA
-497 LRHGHLLLGRGNR
+497 L
-510 CPGASGSIWMPKTVK
+510 
-525 VNPTYRIRARCRPA
+525 
-539 PGWRIDP
+539 
-546 DFALIPAP
+546 
-554 GAPLIGQIMK
+554 
-564 QLHIIDSHTGGEPTR
+564 
-579 LVMKG
+579 
-584 FPHCPAHHGRESAM
+584 
-598 PCATSMTN
+598 
-606 GVAPACWNR
+606 
-615 VATTCWS
+615 
-622 VRPVLRAGI
+622 GI
-631 AGCDVCGVIF
+631 
-641 FNNAGYLGM
+641 YY
-650 CGHGTIGSGQFV
+650 
-662 ASPGADRPWRAQ
+662 W
-674 DRYARRPGQ
+674 
-683 RHAACRRQRSPC
+683 
-695 AMCPP
+695 
-700 TATANRCRSKCL
+700 
-712 AMVASMA
+712 
-719 ISPGAATGF
+719 GAATGVPAHLIRLETEDDE
-728 SWCPSTAKRCRWTT
+728 SEAAESSTHSATGQR
-742 SKP
+742 PAHA